1 MARQTRR
8 RTTGALG
15 EETWL
20 LLASLAVAG
29 LVVLAWIALSLG
41 SWCAGLPVVANP
53 LIAVLEVILG
63 RHRWPWQASA
73 IGAVIATAATVF
85 TLYARH
91 RWPRRS
97 GIDAAARTMDP
108 PAAITLARRQD
119 NAIAAKRL
127 LKDAP
132 KKVRTMAGPP
142 LGSTV
147 IGGIELF
154 LPAEQ
159 SLVIAAGQ
167 RTGKT
172 MAWAIPAVLSAW
184 GPVLATSN
192 RPDLYQHTVAG
203 AEERGTVWM
212 CDLQAVTGT
221 PQCGFWVNLL
231 AQVHNLPAARKL
243 AAFFVSAASGSATER
258 SGAKVDSYF
267 DGGAQELLG
276 LHMFAAACIG
286 GDLLHVSEWLSA
298 DQDQTPALILRAKGH
313 LVPARRILDA
323 QSLYARQR
331 DGLYD
336 MARRFL
342 NTLSDEGYAQMVT
355 PPSRTRFTVYEGA
368 DGIVIDTAADPT
380 THRLPEF
387 QPAQFVTSTDTL
399 YALSIAGPDSAGA
412 LTAALVG
419 QILEAALKIA
429 RSRRGGR
436 LAVPLL
442 AVLEEAANCARIDEL
457 PSYYTYAAG
466 SGVIL
471 VTILQVIEQGE
482 DLWSVNGLRTMRA
495 QSIEIFGGNIAN
507 DSYLEQWARLIDD
520 HDVADYSRSVGPGGV
535 NRTTSWRAEPVL
547 NIAKLNK
554 LPRDRALIRL
564 PGHEPIL
571 IKKHFWWDNPDLA
584 PIITDSLKRFNNDP
598 AGTTIGSPPQDESPS
613 GTKGTEL

>member
-8 RTTGALG
+8 RSTGALG

-20 LLASLAVAG
+20 LLAFLGVAVV
-29 LVVLAWIALSLG
+29 VVLVWIALSLG
-41 SWCAGLPVVANP
+41 SWCAGLPIVANP
-53 LIAVLEVILG
+53 LIAVLELLLG
-63 RHRWPWQASA
+63 RHRWPWQSTA
-73 IGAVIATAATVF
+73 IGAVIASAATIF
-85 TLYARH
+85 TLHAR
-91 RWPRRS
+91 RGWPRRS
-97 GIDAAARTMDP
+97 GIDTAARTMDP
-108 PAAITLARRQD
+108 PGAITLARRQD
-119 NAIAAKRL
+119 NASAAKRL
-127 LKDAP
+127 LRDAP
-132 KKVRTMAGPP
+132 KKVQAMTGPL

-147 IGGIELF
+147 QGGVELF

-203 AEERGTVWM
+203 AEKRGTVWM

-231 AQVHNLPAARKL
+231 GQVRNLPAARKL
-243 AAFFVSAASGSATER
+243 AAFFVSAASGSATEKA
-258 SGAKVDSYF
+258 GAKVDSYF
-267 DGGAQELLG
+267 DGGAQELLS
-276 LHMFAAACIG
+276 LYMFAAACAD

-298 DQDQTPALILRAKGH
+298 DQDETPALILRAEGH

-355 PPSRTRFTVYEGA
+355 PPARTHFSVYEGT
-368 DGIVIDTAADPT
+368 DRVVIDT
-380 THRLPEF
+380 THGPVTHQLPEF
-387 QPAQFVTSTDTL
+387 KPAQFATSTDTL
-399 YALSIAGPDSAGA
+399 YALSMAGPDSAAA
-412 LTAALVG
+412 LTAALIG
-419 QILEAALKIA
+419 QILEAALMIA

-442 AVLEEAANCARIDEL
+442 AVLDEAANCARIGEL

-482 DLWSVNGLRTMRA
+482 DLWGVNGLRTMRA

-535 NRTTSWRAEPVL
+535 NRTTSWRPEPVL

-571 IKKHFWWDNPDLA
+571 IKKHFWWDDPDLA
-584 PIITDSLKRFNNDP
+584 PIITTSLQRFNNDP
-598 AGTTIGSPPQDESPS
+598 ADDTAPEGESAS
-613 GTKGTEL
+613 GTQGTEL